1 MYDATVEVR
10 DVTLADL
17 LDRVFDQGVVLAG
30 DITISVADVDLIS
43 LRLSVLLASVERLAE
58 LGMRAASATG
68 SWEPAAGDDDRSGAG
83 GTPRAGQTALRTTN

>member
-1 MYDATVEVR
+1 MYDMPVEVR

-43 LRLSVLLASVERLAE
+43 LRLAVLLASVERVAE
-58 LGMRAASATG
+58 LGMQAAT
-68 SWEPAAGDDDRSGAG
+68 SGPNHEL
-83 GTPRAGQTALRTTN
+83 TSQ